1 MLDVTFQGGCILPA
15 DDPLWNQSAHCQGAY
30 GHGFRSYVLEWRIYR
45 YARLPSLFI
54 IVVTNKKDHRDRCPQ
69 DVQPNQPKTKK
80 SVANTETQCPRS
92 QSGHAM
98 WKEEVP
104 TSLLPRLPGFARGD
118 WECPSLHVPRVVC
131 TSKSHHIMG
140 MFPTPRF
147 HVSTSIRGTFVSIQ
161 RVSWRIWSR
170 QKTSPKLLVRCDG
183 FRPVPRLVFWPY
195 QSRWF
200 HTYLSLFDF
209 CELHSLSSFQILY
222 IYTY

>member
-1 MLDVTFQGGCILPA
+1 MSYIYILHSSFLNTSRLPISFFRSSYSSNHICLHVSLFFIAAIFSYFQLNIPSYLSHLEKCSMLDVTFQGGCILPA

-98 WKEEVP
+98 
-104 TSLLPRLPGFARGD
+104 
-118 WECPSLHVPRVVC
+118 
-131 TSKSHHIMG
+131 
-140 MFPTPRF
+140 
-147 HVSTSIRGTFVSIQ
+147 
-161 RVSWRIWSR
+161 
-170 QKTSPKLLVRCDG
+170 
-183 FRPVPRLVFWPY
+183 
-195 QSRWF
+195 
-200 HTYLSLFDF
+200 
-209 CELHSLSSFQILY
+209 
-222 IYTY
+222 